1 MYRNK
6 GKLMKGQNIV
16 TKNEKETE
24 RFVLRE
30 MTVPCLTDSLTGI
43 LKGNTELN
51 EAKSER
57 MNEKY

>member
-1 MYRNK
+1 
-6 GKLMKGQNIV
+6 MKGQNIV

-43 LKGNTELN
+43 LKGNAELN

>member
-1 MYRNK
+1 
-6 GKLMKGQNIV
+6 MKGQNIV

-30 MTVPCLTDSLTGI
+30 MTVPCLTDSLTCI
-43 LKGNTELN
+43 LKGNAELN
-51 EAKSER
+51 EAKTER